1 MNFDQAVFEMSLEAK
16 EARKL
21 PANIVISFEARGKKL
36 SASLRAKNYY
46 RDTEGTLATVKR
58 AWECYCRGD
67 EDKLYGITSIVI
79 NYEGADDGKEESDK
93 RITA

>member
-1 MNFDQAVFEMSLEAK
+1 MGVLLQ
-16 EARKL
+16 
-21 PANIVISFEARGKKL
+21 
-36 SASLRAKNYY
+36 
-46 RDTEGTLATVKR
+46 
-58 AWECYCRGD
+58 GD